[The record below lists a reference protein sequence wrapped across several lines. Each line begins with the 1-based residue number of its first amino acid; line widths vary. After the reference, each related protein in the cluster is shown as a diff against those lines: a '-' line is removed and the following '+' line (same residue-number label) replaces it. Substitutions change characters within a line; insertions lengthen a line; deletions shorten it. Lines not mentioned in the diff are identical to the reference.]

1 MCSPALRST
10 SRGCL
15 EQIKDGGEY
24 LTQELE
30 ELKEGNVQAASADS
44 EQGSNKQQELEAS
57 DGNGGGRGAHPIS
70 LAKLAANRQNAQHST
85 GPKTEAG
92 KAQSRRN
99 ALKHGIFAANMFV
112 YGENLGEYQELLG
125 ALREDLAPVGAVEE
139 LLVEK
144 VAIAVWR
151 GKRVLRCE
159 GGLIRTLVDEEKM
172 LDWKALPLLSTCH
185 MDRVLRYD
193 TMIQRQL
200 SSTLSQ
206 LERLQRARSE
216 RQAVAS
222 VSDEDADDQ

>member
-1 MCSPALRST
+1 M
-10 SRGCL
+10 
-15 EQIKDGGEY
+15 
-24 LTQELE
+24 QELG
-30 ELKEGNVQAASADS
+30 ELKEANVQVASADS

-112 YGENLGEYQELLG
+112 YGENLGEYQELLD
-125 ALREDLAPVGAVEE
+125 ALREDLAPVGALEE

-144 VAIAVWR
+144 IAICVWR

-159 GGLIRTLVDEEKM
+159 GGLVRSSVDYSEKEM
-172 LDWKALPLLSTCH
+172 RDWRALPIDWHYL
-185 MDRVLRYD
+185 DRVLRYD
-193 TMIQRQL
+193 GMMQRQL

-206 LERLQRARSE
+206 LERLQRVRSE

>member
-1 MCSPALRST
+1 M
-10 SRGCL
+10 
-15 EQIKDGGEY
+15 
-24 LTQELE
+24 QEVE
-30 ELKEGNVQAASADS
+30 ELKKANVQVASADS
-44 EQGSNKQQELEAS
+44 EQRSDKAQELEAS

-112 YGENLGEYQELLG
+112 YGETPSEYQELLG
-125 ALREDLAPVGAVEE
+125 ALREDLAPEGALEE

-144 VAIAVWR
+144 IAICVWR

-159 GGLIRTLVDEEKM
+159 GGLVRSSVDYSEKEM
-172 LDWKALPLLSTCH
+172 RDWRALPIEWEY

-193 TMIQRQL
+193 GMMQRQL
-200 SSTLSQ
+200 FSTLSQ

>member
-1 MCSPALRST
+1 M
-10 SRGCL
+10 
-15 EQIKDGGEY
+15 
-24 LTQELE
+24 QEPE
-30 ELKEGNVQAASADS
+30 EPKEANVQVVSADS
-44 EQGSNKQQELEAS
+44 EQRSDKQQELEPS

-99 ALKHGIFAANMFV
+99 ALKHGIFAENMFV
-112 YGENLGEYQELLG
+112 YGETPSEYQELLG
-125 ALREDLAPVGAVEE
+125 ALREDLAPQGAVEE

-144 VAIAVWR
+144 IAICVWR

-159 GGLIRTLVDEEKM
+159 GGLV
-172 LDWKALPLLSTCH
+172 KALAKYSEKEMRDHRALPISSGYLDCI
-185 MDRVLRYD
+185 LRYD
-193 TMIQRQL
+193 GMIQRQL

-222 VSDEDADDQ
+222 VSDDDVDDQ

>member
-1 MCSPALRST
+1 M
-10 SRGCL
+10 
-15 EQIKDGGEY
+15 
-24 LTQELE
+24 QELE
-30 ELKEGNVQAASADS
+30 ELKEANVQVASADNDQRS
-44 EQGSNKQQELEAS
+44 DKQQELEPS

-70 LAKLAANRQNAQHST
+70 QAKLAANRQNAQHST

-112 YGENLGEYQELLG
+112 YGENPSEYQELLD
-125 ALREDLAPVGAVEE
+125 ALREDLAPEGALEE
-139 LLVEK
+139 LLVERI
-144 VAIAVWR
+144 AICVWR

-159 GGLIRTLVDEEKM
+159 GGLVRSSVDYSEKEM
-172 LDWKALPLLSTCH
+172 RDWRALPIDWVY

-193 TMIQRQL
+193 GMMQRQL

-206 LERLQRARSE
+206 FERLQRARRE

-222 VSDEDADDQ
+222 VSDDEADDQ